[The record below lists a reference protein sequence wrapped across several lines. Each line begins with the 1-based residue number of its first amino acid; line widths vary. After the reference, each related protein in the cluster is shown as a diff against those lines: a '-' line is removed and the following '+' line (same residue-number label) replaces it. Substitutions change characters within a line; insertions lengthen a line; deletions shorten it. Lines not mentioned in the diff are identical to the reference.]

1 MFCYPHIDTGAS
13 QQCLLNQAD
22 AQGTLPT
29 FAAGIDTADGD
40 RIQTGNGVGTQAIIP
55 DYMFDCCGNVTSWG
69 ASVRQGGGG
78 DVGLYDIGFQVW
90 RPSPT
95 VQDTGCYSL
104 VGQNL
109 FTSIEMLNLFT
120 IAGLLPTNTL
130 QVSIG
135 DVVGLYVFNARGP
148 PRGIQLD
155 TTNPASFW
163 YATGPMSAGNPDCPL
178 PVGAGRAL
186 SLSRTDAAPIIT
198 VGVGK

>member
-1 MFCYPHIDTGAS
+1 M
-13 QQCLLNQAD
+13 
-22 AQGTLPT
+22 
-29 FAAGIDTADGD
+29 
-40 RIQTGNGVGTQAIIP
+40 
-55 DYMFDCCGNVTSWG
+55 
-69 ASVRQGGGG
+69 RQGGGR
-78 DVGLYDIGFQVW
+78 DVGQYDINFQVW

-109 FTSIEMLNLFT
+109 FTSITMLNDHAIT
-120 IAGLLPTNTL
+120 GLVPTNTL

-135 DVVGLYVFNARGP
+135 DVVGLYVFNPIADG
-148 PRGIQLD
+148 RGIQLD
-155 TTNPASFW
+155 TSNPASFW
-163 YATGPMSAGNPDCPL
+163 YATGATLSAGNPDCPL